1 MESSIDIK
9 MWFLD
14 KTKYFEESEAATDES
29 FVKRYLI
36 TVR

>member
-14 KTKYFEESEAATDES
+14 KTKYFEESEATDES